1 MQLLKASKLV
11 RLARNYPAA
20 ALPETTHQSLPTP
33 TFTREGFGVAF
44 LYCQSMVVEP
54 RKGLQLWPP
63 SHTAIISAET
73 GKLLRLATVDSATFN
88 QSHASDKPMGAC
100 LTPPERL
107 AEDYLVKLA
116 RYYEAYD
123 DVCRSFAAR
132 EARVSHEAKIAAAV
146 FQQRLTDVCEPPL
159 APYYRALSPE
169 FFQWLDA
176 AA

>member
-20 ALPETTHQSLPTP
+20 ALPEAMHQSLPTP

-44 LYCQSMVVEP
+44 LFCQSMVVEP
-54 RKGLQLWPP
+54 RNGLQLWPP
-63 SHTAIISAET
+63 SYTAIISAET
-73 GKLLRLATVDSATFN
+73 GKLLRLASVSSATFN
-88 QSHASDKPMGAC
+88 QSHPADKPMGAC

-107 AEDYLVKLA
+107 AEDYLAKLVQF
-116 RYYEAYD
+116 YEAYD
-123 DVCRSFAAR
+123 GASRWFAAR
-132 EARVSHEAKIAAAV
+132 EPRVSHEAKAAAAA
-146 FQQRLTDVCEPPL
+146 FQQRRAEVVETPL
-159 APYYRALSPE
+159 VPYYRALSPE